1 MAGRRARRSSAL
13 AVAVYL
19 LDVDHA
25 ELHLALIGGSPPS
38 FFTLPG
44 WMGLDAPYPS
54 ACALASGQPAVPVD
68 PDPPEADEHHVPPY
82 PYVAR
87 SVPVTDADRRFGA
100 LTLLQ
105 LETIGTCRATEHAD
119 LQEIGNERATTLVQL
134 AENGA
139 AIAAGPTPLLMPVG
153 SDPDT
158 SICTPGWRGP
168 GVPGSAGTSLM
179 YPLWRLDDLLNQAT
193 TTEALGG
200 AARYCLMSP
209 FRAQA
214 LALASASEGRLWVL
228 GHSRASSDMVRSLHG
243 AELDARTPAAEA
255 IRGAPTVHLRQPV
268 DGPDPPGRHRTQ
280 FHEGLRVIDS
290 LQLMAGHQVATPAD

>member
-19 LDVDHA
+19 LDEDHA

-54 ACALASGQPAVPVD
+54 TCARASGQPAVLVD

-82 PYVAR
+82 PYVAL
-87 SVPVTDADRRFGA
+87 SAPATDADRRFGA
-100 LTLLQ
+100 LTVLR
-105 LETIGTCRATEHAD
+105 LETFGTFRATEHAD

-139 AIAAGPTPLLMPVG
+139 AIAAGPTPMLVPVG

-158 SICTPGWRGP
+158 SICTPGWRVP
-168 GVPGSAGTSLM
+168 GVPVSAGTSLM

-193 TTEALGG
+193 TMEAFVG
-200 AARYCLMSP
+200 AARYCLMSRSALRP
-209 FRAQA
+209 WCWPRPARAVCGCSGTA
-214 LALASASEGRLWVL
+214 EPRPAWSAVSMEPNWTPEHQRPRQSVARPQFIS
-228 GHSRASSDMVRSLHG
+228 HSRSTALTYPAS
-243 AELDARTPAAEA
+243 T
-255 IRGAPTVHLRQPV
+255 
-268 DGPDPPGRHRTQ
+268 GRN
-280 FHEGLRVIDS
+280 FHEGLR
-290 LQLMAGHQVATPAD
+290 